1 MRDHGGVCPG
11 KAWDHRELLL
21 KQRNGHNEISDIKTV
36 ISYVGE
42 GLLREKLEHALEESN
57 EGINYTMKKTRQTDP
72 ALSSALQRLKAQ
84 RRELDQTIRE
94 LEEMI
99 NDPDMDF

>member
-1 MRDHGGVCPG
+1 MTFLCVSSSSAMVPSFSL
-11 KAWDHRELLL
+11 A
-21 KQRNGHNEISDIKTV
+21 N
-36 ISYVGE
+36 
-42 GLLREKLEHALEESN
+42 ALEESN
-57 EGINYTMKKTRQTDP
+57 EGINYTMKKTRRTDP

>member
-1 MRDHGGVCPG
+1 MYTRRIAV
-11 KAWDHRELLL
+11 
-21 KQRNGHNEISDIKTV
+21 
-36 ISYVGE
+36 SYTHLDVYK
-42 GLLREKLEHALEESN
+42 RQ
-57 EGINYTMKKTRQTDP
+57 GINYTMKKTRRTDP